1 MRVRSHRCTRG
12 DENDRNEQ
20 GDRRQARRS
29 GAAAIERVHEG
40 GHEQRPLGQGGEQER
55 GGEANKDTVPE
66 RRPLD
71 QRDISVGLV
80 RLTPTD
86 RDRLLIFTA
95 AELARARRGR
105 GLRLNVPEA
114 TALIADT
121 VCEAARDGARI
132 MEAAAAGAQVLSA
145 DEVLPGVADIVREV
159 RVEAVFD
166 DGTRMVVVRDPFGGA
181 GSLGDDAP
189 GAVLPAAHQPVQPS
203 QLVHLVATNTADVP
217 ISITSHFHFFEVN
230 PRLSFDRAA
239 AYGMRLAIPAG
250 AAQRFEPRAATEITL
265 TPIGGHR
272 VAIGFAG
279 LVDGPLDAP
288 GAKEAA
294 LARAAAQ
301 GYLGAV

>member
-1 MRVRSHRCTRG
+1 M
-12 DENDRNEQ
+12 
-20 GDRRQARRS
+20 
-29 GAAAIERVHEG
+29 
-40 GHEQRPLGQGGEQER
+40 
-55 GGEANKDTVPE
+55 
-66 RRPLD
+66 
-71 QRDISVGLV
+71 

-95 AELARARRGR
+95 AELARARRAR

-121 VCEAARDGARI
+121 VCEAARDGARL
-132 MEAAAAGAQVLSA
+132 MEAAAAGASVLLA
-145 DEVLPGVADIVREV
+145 DDVLPGVVDIVREV

-181 GSLGDDAP
+181 GSLGSEAP
-189 GAVLPAAHQPVQPS
+189 GAVITAVRQPATPEHRVR
-203 QLVHLVATNTADVP
+203 LVVTSTADVP

-250 AAQRFEPRAATEITL
+250 SAQRFEPHEATEVAL
-265 TPIGGHR
+265 VPIGGAR

-301 GYLGAV
+301 GYLGAAT